1 MIVIIEPI
9 SREGP
14 RGDRD
19 TQVHPY
25 KDYHIHVL
33 ASELEPPSKDTL
45 VHEVDGF
52 NQFWT
57 TIRPEQ
63 EVKDEALSFAR
74 TLARRFGTKVVWS
87 HQIPRKKV
95 KFKTIRA
102 VVECRVPE
110 HITEKAL
117 VNALTR
123 VMKYPIQLGFQGQK
137 DTLVEPKFKSYSR
150 VRDAK
155 ARS

>member
-1 MIVIIEPI
+1 VIVVIEPI
-9 SREGP
+9 AKEGP

-19 TQVHPY
+19 TQTHPY

-33 ASELEPPSKDTL
+33 ASDKELPSKDTI

-52 NQFWT
+52 DNWWT
-57 TIRPEQ
+57 TIRKED
-63 EVKDEALSFAR
+63 EVKAEATEFAR
-74 TLARRFGTKVVWS
+74 RLAKRFGTTVVWS
-87 HQIPRKKV
+87 HMLGNKPT
-95 KFKTIRA
+95 KFKVIRA
-102 VVECRVPE
+102 VVECKVPD

-123 VMKYPIQLGFQGQK
+123 ILVHPIQLGFQGQK
-137 DTLVEPKFKSYSR
+137 DTLVTPSFKQYSR
-150 VRDAK
+150 VR